1 MSESNNQPVNDVLER
16 ALAALRATQG
26 SEGPPARVIA
36 STIEALHHLDQTP
49 DIVRLP
55 ERRKRMFTVLRY
67 SGVAAVLMI
76 AVALWSL
83 DRNAGLTFAQVI
95 ENVQK
100 AQSVRFELH
109 QKLGSQ
115 PALETR
121 MALQGDLAQVR
132 DTEPPRHNHGHKT
145 AQGTRARFA
154 PQSRSPV
161 GLASGNVHA
170 RVEGSDRSPA

>member
-1 MSESNNQPVNDVLER
+1 MNASNNQPVDDVLER

-26 SEGPPARVIA
+26 AEGPPARVMA
-36 STIEALHHLDQTP
+36 STIEALHDLDQTP

-55 ERRKRMFTVLRY
+55 ERRNRMFTVLRY
-67 SGVAAVLMI
+67 SGAAAVLMI

-100 AQSVRFELH
+100 AKSVRFELH

-115 PALETR
+115 PEFETR
-121 MALQGDLAQVR
+121 MALQGDM
-132 DTEPPRHNHGHKT
+132 
-145 AQGTRARFA
+145 ARFEI
-154 PQSRSPV
+154 PDLLV
-161 GLASGNVHA
+161 MTMDTKLNKGLELDLHRKVA
-170 RVEGSDRSPA
+170 RVLVSPTDAPMH